1 MFTKTWRIRWS
12 SLSGGGSDH
21 HGEMN
26 ASGQEVSALTNGTVK
41 WFNNKK
47 GYGFINEVNGRDIF
61 VHFSSIVMDGYKT
74 LNEGDQVDFEV
85 EESNRGPEARN
96 VRRA

>member
-1 MFTKTWRIRWS
+1 M
-12 SLSGGGSDH
+12 
-21 HGEMN
+21 
-26 ASGQEVSALTNGTVK
+26 TNGTVK

-61 VHFSSIVMDGYKT
+61 VHFSAIVMDGYKT

>member
-1 MFTKTWRIRWS
+1 MARAPVIAFRRGLRS
-12 SLSGGGSDH
+12 